1 MFYTDFLSYKLYGM
15 GMSGLAYKAIQYA
28 PVPQQWVCYM
38 GPLMMYI
45 PESNLFIGRAVF
57 ERLFR

>member
-1 MFYTDFLSYKLYGM
+1 
-15 GMSGLAYKAIQYA
+15 MSGLAYKAIQYA
-28 PVPQQWVCYM
+28 TVPQQWVCYM
-38 GPLMMYI
+38 GPLMMYIPKYWLFLPDI